1 MFEAFAKAAQYI
13 VRLKSQQDVWDHLAK
28 LVISYFP
35 ADWAAFARRD
45 SVEGIS
51 LHHGTPPEKVDAQH
65 VLTEEIRTL
74 VAEVLDSG
82 FLASGVVAAAA
93 PSMTA
98 FLPIVE
104 EYQVKEVM
112 LIGHQGADPL
122 PKELLE
128 VYLAIAGLAG
138 TAFERLHSEQELNR
152 HRDHLEELVKERT
165 AELAEAKRQN
175 ELILDSVQE
184 GICGLDLEGRITFV
198 NPFAAKS
205 LGWDPAELV
214 GNPAHVTFHHTRPDG
229 CPYPA
234 GQCAVHSVLRKDT
247 REMLPTRHSCEGWA
261 ANSRWN
267 FGPPPS

>member
-1 MFEAFAKAAQYI
+1 MNVDRESAPRLFEAFAKAAQYI
-13 VRLKSQQDVWDHLAK
+13 VRLKSQQDVWDHLAR
-28 LVISYFP
+28 LIISYFP

-45 SVEGIS
+45 ALGDIS
-51 LHHGTPPEKVDAQH
+51 LHHGTPPKKVNAQQ
-65 VLTEEIRTL
+65 VLAEEGRSL

-82 FLASGVVAAAA
+82 FLASGMIAAAV

-112 LIGHQGADPL
+112 LIGHPGADPL

-152 HRDHLEELVKERT
+152 HREHLEELVKERT
-165 AELAEAKRQN
+165 TELAKAKRHN
-175 ELILDSVQE
+175 ELILDSVRE

-198 NPFAAKS
+198 NLAAAKT
-205 LGWDPAELV
+205 LGWEPAELV
-214 GNPAHVTFHHTRPDG
+214 GRSAHATFHHTRPDG

-234 GQCAVHSVLRKDT
+234 GECVVHSVLAQGEARD
-247 REMLPTRHSCEGWA
+247 G
-261 ANSRWN
+261 AN
-267 FGPPPS
+267 